1 MYTIYFSTRAEKDKK
16 LLKKANLDKRAI
28 QLLDLIME
36 NPFET
41 PPRYE
46 KLVGDLKGYYSR
58 RINLQHRMVYE
69 VDENK
74 KIIRILS
81 MCLIMNDCN

>member
-1 MYTIYFSTRAEKDKK
+1 MYTIYFSSRAEKDKK
-16 LLKKANLDKRAI
+16 LLKKANVGKKAI

-81 MCLIMNDCN
+81 MWSHYE

>member
-81 MCLIMNDCN
+81 MWSHYE

>member
-58 RINLQHRMVYE
+58 RINVQHRMVYE

>member
-16 LLKKANLDKRAI
+16 LLKKANLDKKAI

>member
-1 MYTIYFSTRAEKDKK
+1 MYTIYFSSRAEKDKK
-16 LLKKANLDKRAI
+16 LLKKANLDKKAI

-58 RINLQHRMVYE
+58 RINVQHRMVYE

-81 MCLIMNDCN
+81 MWSHYE

>member
-1 MYTIYFSTRAEKDKK
+1 MYTIYFSSRAEKDKK
-16 LLKKANLDKRAI
+16 LLKKANLDKKAI

-36 NPFET
+36 NPIET

-81 MCLIMNDCN
+81 MWSHYE

>member
-16 LLKKANLDKRAI
+16 LLKKANLDKKAI

-69 VDENK
+69 IDENK

-81 MCLIMNDCN
+81 MWSHYE

>member
-1 MYTIYFSTRAEKDKK
+1 MYTIYFSSRAEKDKK
-16 LLKKANLDKRAI
+16 LLKKANLDKKAI

-58 RINLQHRMVYE
+58 RINVQHRMVYE

-81 MCLIMNDCN
+81 MCLIMNDRN

>member
-1 MYTIYFSTRAEKDKK
+1 MYTIYFSSRAEKDKK
-16 LLKKANLDKRAI
+16 LLKKANLDKKAI
-28 QLLDLIME
+28 QLLDLIIE

-58 RINLQHRMVYE
+58 RINVQHRMVYE

>member
-1 MYTIYFSTRAEKDKK
+1 MYTIYFSSRAEKDKK
-16 LLKKANLDKRAI
+16 LLKKANLDKKAI

-69 VDENK
+69 IDENK

-81 MCLIMNDCN
+81 MWSHYE